1 MKRKKSLSQLQAES
15 RLRQERNR
23 EQARARKKE
32 QREQDS
38 KRRKEMQQHLA
49 QLDKEEQEKRERL
62 KDRELRAI
70 NNRFWMNEDDTELY
84 SKYELLNIERLYPNE
99 KGRLTEYYW
108 ELIRKFE
115 HQDWK

>member
-1 MKRKKSLSQLQAES
+1 MLK
-15 RLRQERNR
+15 
-23 EQARARKKE
+23 EQARTKKKE

-38 KRRKEMQQHLA
+38 KRKKEMQKHLA

-62 KDRELRAI
+62 QDRELRAI

-84 SKYELLNIERLYPNE
+84 SKDELLNIERLYPNE